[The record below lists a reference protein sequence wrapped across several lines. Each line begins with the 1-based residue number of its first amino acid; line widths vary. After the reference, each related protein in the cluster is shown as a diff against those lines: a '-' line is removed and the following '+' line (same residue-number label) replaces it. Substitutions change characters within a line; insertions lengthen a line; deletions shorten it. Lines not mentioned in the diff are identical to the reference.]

1 MPLKYNNEEEF
12 EMNYIRI
19 NFDMLS
25 ELLDNLKKAHQ
36 DFEEIKNKAEVIID
50 DFKNLIIILIG
61 EQ

>member
-12 EMNYIRI
+12 KMNYIRI